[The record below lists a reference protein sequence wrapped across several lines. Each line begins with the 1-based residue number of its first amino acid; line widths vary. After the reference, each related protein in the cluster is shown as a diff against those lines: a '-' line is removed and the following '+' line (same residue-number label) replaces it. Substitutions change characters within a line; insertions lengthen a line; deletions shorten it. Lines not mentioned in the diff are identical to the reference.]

1 MVASATS
8 ATLEFNNINPNMVTT
23 NHKKPENFLEAISNR
38 IRFSSN
44 LNCARGDMKR
54 AKEVKNSIFYGMGG
68 PSLAAIIADVEAATK
83 I

>member
-1 MVASATS
+1 MVASETS
-8 ATLEFNNINPNMVTT
+8 ATFEFNNINPNMVTT

-44 LNCARGDMKR
+44 LNYTRADRRR
-54 AKEVKNSIFYGMGG
+54 AKEVKNSIFYDMRG

>member
-1 MVASATS
+1 MSMKQVKLGAVYYQML
-8 ATLEFNNINPNMVTT
+8 LELSK
-23 NHKKPENFLEAISNR
+23 HAKKKPENFLEAISNR

-44 LNCARGDMKR
+44 LNCARGDNKH
-54 AKEVKNSIFYGMGG
+54 AKEVKNSIFYDMGG